1 MRVHIVVSLLL
12 VCVYAYGASVLAQN
26 QPPLSAPGKGS
37 RSRMTKALISNP
49 PNRQLL

>member
-1 MRVHIVVSLLL
+1 MRVRIVVSLLF
-12 VCVYAYGASVLAQN
+12 VCVFAYGTSALAQH

-37 RSRMTKALISNP
+37 RSRMTKALICNP